1 MVDVVDSDSYHLE
14 RHASEYAVANSDGF
28 RDVLVLKRL
37 ERTLPPSLEID
48 VYGWGPFK
56 QLVLR
61 R

>member
-1 MVDVVDSDSYHLE
+1 MVDVVDADSYHLE
-14 RHASEYAVANSDGF
+14 RHASEYVHADSDGF

-37 ERTLPPSLEID
+37 ARTLPPSMEVD